1 MRGFHR
7 RDVLAVMLI
16 ASVSSALFLSPAF
29 DRFRGISLDLLTAL
43 RWHIFGNQ
51 YTSASSPTVVVVIDE
66 ATSHTPPFAG
76 MPSLV
81 WTREIARVLS
91 AIIEGGAKVVGFDIV
106 YPASIEQSEI
116 PFNGQPLGAR
126 LHGFDR
132 DFLRA
137 LAMGARAGK
146 VVLGEVE
153 HSTGTIRP
161 SPGQQIAV
169 GRRANIRALN
179 AYTDSDEVIRRLPL
193 TLPVGDKPVPS
204 MSVELASRALGQPL
218 KQTADGVMVLGD
230 YRIPSAVPDTF
241 TLNFSG
247 GAHDIPTYSLVDLW
261 ACTDKGDTDYFRRN
275 FNGKV
280 VLIGTLLDV
289 EDRKSTSKRFATGTE
304 GSRAPHCTLPSSA
317 ATAHFRRNTIA
328 GVYIHA
334 TGVNNLMRQNV
345 VVELG
350 LAGRSIATITYALLA
365 AVLAFL
371 TTPVWAVLAYLGL
384 VGAGTVG
391 ATWAF
396 THALALPLAE
406 PALAGI
412 TALAATISY
421 RFVVADKQKR
431 FLRRSFEFYLAPPV
445 IEKLLASNKP
455 PVLGGEMRNVT
466 IFISDLAGFTSLA
479 EKMSPTELVAIMS
492 EYLSAMADILE
503 AQGGFV
509 DKYIGDSIVA
519 GFGAPVDDPD
529 HASNAVRAALHC
541 RNRLEELNR
550 TSKTFQGVTLTHR
563 IGLNSGEALVGN
575 IGSKRRFNYTV
586 MSDAVN
592 LASRLEGANK
602 YFGTSIIA
610 SEMTVKLTGSLF
622 AWREIDEIRVKGRVQ
637 PVKIFELL
645 DAAGQQTQEQIAGAA
660 AYAEGLALWRN
671 RDFKGAM
678 CCFERVADF
687 DKPSALFLARAK
699 AFATHPPGPDW
710 DPVST
715 LEGK

>member
-1 MRGFHR
+1 MQGFPR

-16 ASVSSALFLSPAF
+16 ALVSSAFFLSPTF

-43 RWHIFGNQ
+43 RWHVFGNQ
-51 YTSASSPTVVVVIDE
+51 YTAASSPTVVVAIDE
-66 ATSHTPPFAG
+66 VTSHTPPFAG

-81 WTREIARVLS
+81 WTREIGRILT
-91 AIIEGGAKVVGFDIV
+91 AILEGGAKVVGFDIV
-106 YPASIEQSEI
+106 YPTSIEQSEF
-116 PFNGQPLGAR
+116 PFDGQPLGAR

-137 LAMGARAGK
+137 LATGARAGK
-146 VVLGEVE
+146 VVLGEVQQR
-153 HSTGTIRP
+153 TGPIQP
-161 SPGQQIAV
+161 SPGQRVAV

-179 AYTDSDEVIRRLPL
+179 VYSDSDDVIRRLPL
-193 TLPVGDKPVPS
+193 TLPVGGKPVPS
-204 MSVELASRALGQPL
+204 MSVELASRANRQPL
-218 KQTADGVMVLGD
+218 KQTPDAAMALGD

-247 GAHDIPTYSLVDLW
+247 GADDIPTYSLADLW
-261 ACTDKGDTDYFRRN
+261 ACADKGDTDYFRRN

-280 VLIGTLLDV
+280 VLIGTLLDLD
-289 EDRKSTSKRFATGTE
+289 DRKSTSKRFATGIE
-304 GSRAPHCTLPSSA
+304 GSRAPHCISRRSA
-317 ATAHFRRNTIA
+317 ATGHFRRSTIA

-334 TGVNNLMRQNV
+334 TGVNNLLRQKV

-350 LAGRSIATITYALLA
+350 LAGRNVATIAYALLA
-365 AVLAFL
+365 AALAFL
-371 TTPVWAVLAYLGL
+371 TTPVWAALAYLGL

-421 RFVVADKQKR
+421 RFVVADKQKQ

-445 IEKLLASNKP
+445 VEKLLTSNKP

-492 EYLSAMADILE
+492 EYLSAMADIIE
-503 AQGGFV
+503 AQGGFI

-519 GFGAPVDDPD
+519 VFGAPVDDPD
-529 HASNAVRAALHC
+529 HASNAVHAALDC
-541 RNRLEELNR
+541 RKNLEDLNR
-550 TSKTFQGVTLTHR
+550 TSTALQGVTLIHR

-610 SEMTVKLTGSLF
+610 SEMTVKLTGSAF
-622 AWREIDEIRVKGRVQ
+622 AWREVDDIRVKGRMQ

-645 DAAGQQTQEQIAGAA
+645 DAAGQQTQEQATSVA
-660 AYAEGLALWRN
+660 AYAEGLARWRH
-671 RDFKGAM
+671 RDFEGAVHF
-678 CCFERVADF
+678 FERVADF

-699 AFATHPPGPDW
+699 AFAAHPPGADW
-710 DPVST
+710 DPVRA

>member
-1 MRGFHR
+1 
-7 RDVLAVMLI
+7 
-16 ASVSSALFLSPAF
+16 
-29 DRFRGISLDLLTAL
+29 
-43 RWHIFGNQ
+43 
-51 YTSASSPTVVVVIDE
+51 
-66 ATSHTPPFAG
+66 
-76 MPSLV
+76 
-81 WTREIARVLS
+81 
-91 AIIEGGAKVVGFDIV
+91 
-106 YPASIEQSEI
+106 
-116 PFNGQPLGAR
+116 
-126 LHGFDR
+126 
-132 DFLRA
+132 
-137 LAMGARAGK
+137 
-146 VVLGEVE
+146 
-153 HSTGTIRP
+153 
-161 SPGQQIAV
+161 
-169 GRRANIRALN
+169 
-179 AYTDSDEVIRRLPL
+179 
-193 TLPVGDKPVPS
+193 
-204 MSVELASRALGQPL
+204 
-218 KQTADGVMVLGD
+218 
-230 YRIPSAVPDTF
+230 
-241 TLNFSG
+241 
-247 GAHDIPTYSLVDLW
+247 LVDLW
-261 ACTDKGDTDYFRRN
+261 ACTDKGDRDYFRRN

-317 ATAHFRRNTIA
+317 VTAHFRRNTIA

-334 TGVNNLMRQNV
+334 TGVNNLMRQNA

-519 GFGAPVDDPD
+519 GFGAPMDDPD

-610 SEMTVKLTGSLF
+610 SETTVKLTGSLF

-699 AFATHPPGPDW
+699 AFAKHPPGPDW
-710 DPVST
+710 GPVST